1 LDTILTLNIAQ
12 NVVDSAEIYAKY
24 AQKSVSQ
31 LVEEYLVSISSE
43 NVIDNNKP
51 LGPIT
56 KQLAG
61 VIKLEKNI
69 NHKELLADT
78 LLEKYF

>member
-1 LDTILTLNIAQ
+1 MLTLNIAQ

-43 NVIDNNKP
+43 NMINNKP

-61 VIKLEKNI
+61 IIKLEKNI

-78 LLEKYF
+78 LLEKYL

>member
-1 LDTILTLNIAQ
+1 MLTLNIAQ

-43 NVIDNNKP
+43 NVINNKP

-61 VIKLEKNI
+61 IIKLEKNI

-78 LLEKYF
+78 LLEKYL